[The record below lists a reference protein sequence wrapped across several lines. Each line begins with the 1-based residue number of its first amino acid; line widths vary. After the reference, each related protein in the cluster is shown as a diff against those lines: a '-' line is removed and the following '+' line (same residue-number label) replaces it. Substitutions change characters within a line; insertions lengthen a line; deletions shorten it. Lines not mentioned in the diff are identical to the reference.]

1 MKARKLAPPFRGIKI
16 ISGGQTGADRAALD
30 WAILHCI
37 PHGGWCP
44 KGRLAEDGPIAR
56 RYRLRETP
64 AADYATRTEWNV
76 RDADATVIFS
86 IAKKL
91 SGGSRLTAEL
101 ARRHHRPL
109 LHLSRDAPRGDPA
122 KRLLAFLPRHKIKT
136 LNVAGPRASE
146 APAIARF
153 VRDTLER
160 MFASSTA
167 VERDVRP
174 RRAPAAIPAHQTIP
188 SQAKADRLPIRKAGT
203 QQAGIGKPKLTSP
216 KDGREH

>member
-1 MKARKLAPPFRGIKI
+1 VKARKSAPPLRGIKI

-56 RYRLRETP
+56 RYRLRVTP

-101 ARRHHRPL
+101 ARRHDKPL
-109 LHLSRDAPRGDPA
+109 LQLCRDAPRGDPA
-122 KRLLAFLPRHKIKT
+122 KRLLAFLQRHEINT
-136 LNVAGPRASE
+136 LNVAGPRTSE
-146 APAIARF
+146 EPAIARF

-160 MFASSTA
+160 VFATSTA
-167 VERDVRP
+167 LERNVRP
-174 RRAPAAIPAHQTIP
+174 RRDTGGTDDP
-188 SQAKADRLPIRKAGT
+188 KAGKS
-203 QQAGIGKPKLTSP
+203 QPSSN
-216 KDGREH
+216 

>member
-1 MKARKLAPPFRGIKI
+1 VKVCKSAPPFRGIKI

-30 WAILHCI
+30 WAIRHRI

-44 KGRLAEDGPIAR
+44 KGRLAEDGTIAG

-101 ARRHHRPL
+101 ARAHHRPL
-109 LHLSRDAPRGDPA
+109 LHLNRDAPRGDPA
-122 KRLLAFLPRHKIKT
+122 KSLVAFLQRHEIKT
-136 LNVAGPRASE
+136 LDVAGPRASE
-146 APAIARF
+146 EPAIARF

-160 MFASSTA
+160 VFASPSALKGKVHHRHATA
-167 VERDVRP
+167 AMTANQP
-174 RRAPAAIPAHQTIP
+174 ISSH
-188 SQAKADRLPIRKAGT
+188 RLRH
-203 QQAGIGKPKLTSP
+203 PK
-216 KDGREH
+216 R